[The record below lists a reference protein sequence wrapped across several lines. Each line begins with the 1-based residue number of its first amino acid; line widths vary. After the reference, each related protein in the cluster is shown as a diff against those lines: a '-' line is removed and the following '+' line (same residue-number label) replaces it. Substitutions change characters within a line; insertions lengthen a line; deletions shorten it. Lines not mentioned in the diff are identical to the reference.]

1 MKQKGFTLIEL
12 SIVLIIISI
21 LIGGGAALSLSQIEK
36 YRYDTTLARL
46 DIIEKALTQFLSL
59 NGRLPCPADNA
70 IPSSH
75 SLYGFEQITSTS
87 GVPQTCSATNLLTKT
102 SGTYE
107 VAYGGAVPFKTLGLS
122 NDFMLDGWNNKIL
135 YTTIRSFVNNQIT
148 NSSCVTANNAQNSDS
163 SPFYICFRGKKSNII
178 YTFRYI
184 STPSVA
190 TITDAAY
197 TLVSAGANGFGA
209 YRNSASS
216 LAIKNPD
223 SASPNEIENFDGN
236 YGFVLSGYQK
246 SASTYTLNQFDDIV
260 RFKARNLL
268 VYDCNNEYNLACT
281 NIWGI
286 DLR

>member
-12 SIVLIIISI
+12 SIVLIIVSI

-36 YRYDTTLARL
+36 FRYDTTLARL
-46 DIIEKALTQFLSL
+46 DIIEEALTQFLSL

-75 SLYGFEQITSTS
+75 PLYGFEQTASTP
-87 GVPQTCSATNLLTKT
+87 GAPQTCSATNLLTIP

-107 VAYGGAVPFKTLGLS
+107 VPYGGAVPFKTLGLS

-135 YTTIRSFVNNQIT
+135 YTTIRSLVNNQIT
-148 NSSCVTANNAQNSDS
+148 NSSCLTSNYAQNGHSNPS
-163 SPFYICFRGKKSNII
+163 YICFRVKINSLVFI
-178 YTFRYI
+178 FRYI
-184 STPSVA
+184 STPSVTA
-190 TITDAAY
+190 VTDAAY

-209 YRNSASS
+209 YRNTASG

-223 SASPNEIENFDGN
+223 STSPNEIENFDGN

-246 SASTYTLNQFDDIV
+246 SASIYTLNQFDDIV

-268 VYDCNNEYNLACT
+268 VYECNQKYDLACT
-281 NIWGI
+281 NTWGI